1 MFSSRTR
8 LTSTVFW
15 CHLERVVFGRRGEK
29 SRLLSNFHTRMWYVI
44 LCSIFWWHQNYL
56 RYACIS
62 YTAPPLLLCILL
74 WWLLIIAV
82 SVLTVILAFTSS
94 RCVFCYVYF
103 NMLIFERT
111 YWESVWM
118 ENSFYCLL
126 EERFEEILLTPR
138 FDHISQGNQCTKTKV
153 VAGQIDWGG
162 KSS

>member
-118 ENSFYCLL
+118 ENSYCLPWGEVRRNITHTSIWSYKSRQPMYKDKSRCWSNWL
-126 EERFEEILLTPR
+126 R
-138 FDHISQGNQCTKTKV
+138 
-153 VAGQIDWGG
+153 GQE
-162 KSS
+162 